1 MNVCPNCNA
10 PIKPGKSF
18 CSKCGTHVETSGP
31 APGGTRSGK
40 SSVHLDPDA
49 LNLLL
54 EQFANQPDGAVF
66 SFREGKILVQQ
77 GDINVVMENLQMRD
91 ARVHVHHVRLGGVRL
106 DMRQLDLTPEGLQ
119 ASIDLAAE

>member
-1 MNVCPNCNA
+1 MNACPNCNA

-18 CSKCGTHVETSGP
+18 CSKCGTQVPTSGP
-31 APGGTRSGK
+31 PPTGTRSGK
-40 SSVHLDPDA
+40 STVHLDPDA

-77 GDINVVMENLQMRD
+77 GEINVVMENLQMRD
-91 ARVHVHHVRLGGVRL
+91 ARVHVHHSRLGGVCL
-106 DMRQLDLTPEGLQ
+106 DMRELDLTPEGLQ